1 MNTSSDEK
9 PIIQT
14 KDIKKTQLE
23 YTIESKYARNYKIN
37 EFSKKLSQ
45 ASEAF

>member
-23 YTIESKYARNYKIN
+23 NTNEPKYVRSYKMN
-37 EFSKKLSQ
+37 EFSKNLSQ
-45 ASEAF
+45 ASDAF